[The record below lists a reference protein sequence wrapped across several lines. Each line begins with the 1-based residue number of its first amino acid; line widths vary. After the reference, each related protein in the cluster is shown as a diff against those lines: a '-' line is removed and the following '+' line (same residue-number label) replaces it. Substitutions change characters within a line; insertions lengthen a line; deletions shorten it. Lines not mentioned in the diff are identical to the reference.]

1 MSLLLNDIHKQFGT
15 RKVLD
20 GVSLVVESNEIHS
33 IVGVS
38 GSGKST
44 LLRIIAGLESS
55 DRGDV
60 VWKDTSLSST
70 PAHKRNITMLS
81 QSALLFPHLT
91 AGENVALASRGRSR
105 KQAEHWLEIVRLKD
119 RYDAEVHEL
128 SGGEQQRVS
137 LARALAA
144 EPDVLLLDEPFT
156 HLDPSLKF
164 DLQRFIRDLVK
175 QLRLTAILVTHD
187 REEAMLMADR
197 MTLLESGKMTHTG
210 TTEQLYRTAQG
221 FGDFIDLAGVTLPAT
236 EVVVTE
242 FGGEPVILNRKLYRF
257 GQLFGEYQFADGR
270 SVILTTRETYTT
282 GSTYYL
288 KRKEG

>member
-1 MSLLLNDIHKQFGT
+1 MSLLLKRVYKQFGT

-20 GVSLVVESNEIHS
+20 GVDLEVKPNEIHV

-55 DRGDV
+55 DRGEVIWNDV
-60 VWKDTSLSST
+60 PISNLA
-70 PAHKRNITMLS
+70 AHKRNITMLS

-91 AGENVALASRGRSR
+91 AGENVALASRNRSR
-105 KQAEHWLEIVRLKD
+105 EEAEKWLETVHLKD

-144 EPDVLLLDEPFT
+144 DPDLLLLDEPFT
-156 HLDPSLKF
+156 NLDPHLKF
-164 DLQRFIRDLVK
+164 ELQRFIRDLVK
-175 QLRLTAILVTHD
+175 RLKLTAILVTHD

-197 MTLLESGKMTHTG
+197 TTLLEKGKVVRTG
-210 TTEQLYRTAQG
+210 TVEDLYATEEG
-221 FGDFIDLAGVTLPAT
+221 FGDFLELNGQSFPASVI
-236 EVVVTE
+236 EVTE
-242 FGGEPVILNRKLYRF
+242 SNGEPVVLMRKLYRF
-257 GQLFGEYQFADGR
+257 GQLFGEYQDGDGQ
-270 SVILTTRETYTT
+270 SVILSTPDRFET
-282 GSTYYL
+282 GVTYYL
-288 KRKEG
+288 KQKEE